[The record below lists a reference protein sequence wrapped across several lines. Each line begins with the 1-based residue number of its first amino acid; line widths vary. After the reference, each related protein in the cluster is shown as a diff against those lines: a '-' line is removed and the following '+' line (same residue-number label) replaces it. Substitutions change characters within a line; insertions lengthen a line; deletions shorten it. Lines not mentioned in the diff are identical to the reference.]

1 MKKIDTQAAKAFKD
15 GKTFSKGNTTIA
27 MEGGAVTMRLHGHII
42 AKMCGNT
49 LVLTLAGHNTQTTRA
64 RLNGIVS
71 TLNMG
76 TSYGY
81 RQKDFGAI
89 FWNGKEEHNISPDSW
104 QHFTRA
110 SVYAPWL
117 YKD

>member
-1 MKKIDTQAAKAFKD
+1 MKKIDHLAADAFKD

-49 LVLTLAGHNTQTTRA
+49 LVLTLAGHNTMTTRA
-64 RLNGIVS
+64 RLNGI
-71 TLNMG
+71 LYALYMG
-76 TSYGY
+76 YSCGY

-89 FWNGKEEHNISPDSW
+89 FWNGKEEYEISPDSW
-104 QHFTRA
+104 QHFTRQNA
-110 SVYAPWL
+110 GEPWL